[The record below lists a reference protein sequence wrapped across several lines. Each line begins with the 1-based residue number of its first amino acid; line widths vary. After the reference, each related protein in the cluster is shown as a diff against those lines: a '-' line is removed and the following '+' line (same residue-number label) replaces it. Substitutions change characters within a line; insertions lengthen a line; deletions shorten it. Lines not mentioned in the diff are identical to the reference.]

1 MNGIG
6 GVGTCFGFALIA
18 EDPIWFLREGSGM
31 PLYIEHQTGLDPEI
45 GSLITEWIPNDRN
58 PIEARLYEG
67 GSRDAFALSVAGAG
81 WYLIDP
87 PGQKIVSPVK
97 YHTIAG
103 SMRLLGLPLLLCC
116 LARGDTTV
124 HAAAVEVNGKAIL
137 LAAPG
142 RHGKTSL
149 SAAFI
154 AAGHRLLSEDLSCL
168 QVTKDGVEL
177 LPGPTGL
184 RIRSDMTDLLPLAG
198 YEQTGLYDD
207 RLVLGPVGPVGDC
220 SPVKVSGVVFLSDFG
235 PGLDLVPVD
244 PGEAVRD
251 LWFLSFHLPNDV
263 DRARKFQ
270 ALVDL
275 VGAAPAWR
283 FIRPPDRTR
292 LKEHVDH
299 IIETVAPG
307 S

>member
-1 MNGIG
+1 MKTVGP
-6 GVGTCFGFALIA
+6 VGTCFGFELVAADQVWL
-18 EDPIWFLREGSGM
+18 LREGSGT
-31 PLYIEHQTGLDPEI
+31 PLQIEYQTGPDPGI
-45 GSLITEWIPNDRN
+45 GSLVTEWVPNDRN
-58 PIEARLYEG
+58 PIEARLYEAT
-67 GSRDAFALSVAGAG
+67 SRDAYALSVAGAG
-81 WYLIDP
+81 WYFIDP

-97 YHTIAG
+97 YDTLEG
-103 SMRLLGLPLLLCC
+103 SIRLLGLPLLLCC
-116 LARGDTTV
+116 LARGDTTL
-124 HAAAVEVNGKAIL
+124 HAAAVEVSGTAIL

-149 SAAFI
+149 SASFA

-168 QVTKDGVEL
+168 RSTPAGIEL
-177 LPGPTGL
+177 FPGPTGL
-184 RIRSDMTDLLPLAG
+184 RVRPDMSDLMPLAG
-198 YEQTGLYDD
+198 YEEIGLYGDRIVLRPTGL
-207 RLVLGPVGPVGDC
+207 VGDC
-220 SPVKVSGVVFLSDFG
+220 SPVRVAGVVFLSDFG
-235 PGLDLVPVD
+235 PNLELLPVD

-275 VGAAPAWR
+275 VGTAPAWR
-283 FIRPPDRTR
+283 FVRPPDRTR

-299 IIETVAPG
+299 IVETVVGG